1 MTRPRISSR
10 QLPGEHRRRPRV
22 SLQPVTDPL
31 LEAADVRI
39 FPFHAFNL
47 PLYTLFS
54 SGFQEEIFVGSTKK
68 AETPGADLSDRRPGR
83 IAGDKG
89 RSEAGRIL
97 PEWAADGDVFFTVLW
112 VLIAL

>member
-31 LEAADVRI
+31 SEAADVRI

-47 PLYTLFS
+47 PLYTIFL
-54 SGFQEEIFVGSTKK
+54 SGFQEEIFVGSTKNEK
-68 AETPGADLSDRRPGR
+68 TQRGLLCAAAGEKVRR
-83 IAGDKG
+83 
-89 RSEAGRIL
+89 E
-97 PEWAADGDVFFTVLW
+97 EFFPVG
-112 VLIAL
+112 

>member
-10 QLPGEHRRRPRV
+10 QLPGEHRRRLRV

-31 LEAADVRI
+31 SEAADVRI

-47 PLYTLFS
+47 LLYTIFS

-68 AETPGADLSDRRPGR
+68 PENMCGRLSGPGGA
-83 IAGDKG
+83 
-89 RSEAGRIL
+89 AGRIL
-97 PEWAADGDVFFTVLW
+97 PGWVTGGNIFFTVLW
-112 VLIAL
+112 DLIAL

>member
-10 QLPGEHRRRPRV
+10 QLPGEHRRRPRA

-31 LEAADVRI
+31 LEAVYVRI

-47 PLYTLFS
+47 LLYIIFP

-68 AETPGADLSDRRPGR
+68 SGKLGS
-83 IAGDKG
+83 
-89 RSEAGRIL
+89 S
-97 PEWAADGDVFFTVLW
+97 
-112 VLIAL
+112 LIAR